1 MTHLAKVT
9 AIAVATLLGLAALW
23 KFRDPMLIFLL
34 SLVVA
39 AAARAPLDYLTG
51 RGLPKSLAL
60 AGIYLVSLLAVASLV
75 LTAVY
80 LGSGEVGRATGD
92 FQRLYDYA
100 TGHSSAVLW
109 IERTVG
115 ERWPPADELL
125 TALVGRH
132 GEQAVRLA
140 LGTAFG
146 LVSAVVDLVFVIVL
160 SIYWAIDRAYFERL
174 WLSLLPL
181 PQRVSARQLWRMLES
196 ELGAYARSEIAQSL
210 LAGVV
215 LGAGYYLLGLNY
227 PALLAVIAALSW
239 LLPWLGSII
248 ALMALA
254 LVELPELIL
263 NWPDSL
269 FSVALAALFTLLVFV
284 ILETKVE
291 PRLFNRRRYNSL
303 VIVLAVIALAET
315 FGILGLLLGPMVAV
329 AVQATLEHIERERV
343 AARRPATDLTAL
355 EARVADLRASAATN
369 EAVPREWM
377 SIVERLEAL
386 IARARELYGEPR
398 PVLPPNGGEIVNA

>member
-1 MTHLAKVT
+1 MPAAACRSPWRWPAVYLA
-9 AIAVATLLGLAALW
+9 GL
-23 KFRDPMLIFLL
+23 
-34 SLVVA
+34 LVVA
-39 AAARAPLDYLTG
+39 G
-51 RGLPKSLAL
+51 
-60 AGIYLVSLLAVASLV
+60 LV
-75 LTAVY
+75 LAAFY
-80 LGSGEVGRATGD
+80 LATGELGRAAGD
-92 FQRLYDYA
+92 FKRLYDYA

-115 ERWPPADELL
+115 ERLPPADELL
-125 TALVGRH
+125 TALVGSH

-146 LVSAVVDLVFVIVL
+146 LVSAMVDIVFVIVL

-181 PQRVSARQLWRMLES
+181 PQRVSARQLWRMLET

-227 PALLAVIAALSW
+227 PALLAVVAALSW
-239 LLPWLGSII
+239 LLPWLGAII
-248 ALMALA
+248 ALATLA
-254 LVELPELIL
+254 VAELPALIL
-263 NWPDSL
+263 NWPGSL
-269 FSVALAALFTLLVFV
+269 FSVAMAALFTVLVFV
-284 ILETKVE
+284 ILETVVE

-303 VIVLAVIALAET
+303 FIVLAVIALAET

-329 AVQATLEHIERERV
+329 AIQATLEHIERERV

-355 EARVADLRASAATN
+355 EARVADLRASA
-369 EAVPREWM
+369 
-377 SIVERLEAL
+377 L
-386 IARARELYGEPR
+386 
-398 PVLPPNGGEIVNA
+398 PVKMFPGNG